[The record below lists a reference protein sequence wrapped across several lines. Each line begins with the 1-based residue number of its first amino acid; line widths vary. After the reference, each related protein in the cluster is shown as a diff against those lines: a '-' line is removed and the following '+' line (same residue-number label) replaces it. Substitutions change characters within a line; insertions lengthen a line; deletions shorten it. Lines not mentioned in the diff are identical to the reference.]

1 VRPIESAI
9 PPAQLL
15 VNTTSLGMVGQPAF
29 APDLSPLP
37 EDAVVYDI
45 VYAPLM
51 TPLLQTADARDL
63 QIVDGLDMLVGQ
75 AAIAFEL
82 FFGAAPPRDRD
93 EELRERLLA

>member
-1 VRPIESAI
+1 MP
-9 PPAQLL
+9 
-15 VNTTSLGMVGQPAF
+15 
-29 APDLSPLP
+29 
-37 EDAVVYDI
+37 
-45 VYAPLM
+45 
-51 TPLLQTADARDL
+51 PLLQAADAREL